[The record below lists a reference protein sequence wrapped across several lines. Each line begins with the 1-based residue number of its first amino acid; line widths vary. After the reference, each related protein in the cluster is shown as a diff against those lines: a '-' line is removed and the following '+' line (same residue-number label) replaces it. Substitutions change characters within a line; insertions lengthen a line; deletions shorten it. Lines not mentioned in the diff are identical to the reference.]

1 MENKRNLRIRYLL
14 FGLIGTAVLILL
26 DQGTKALAVRY
37 LAGTDGID
45 LISGVLCLQ
54 YLENRGMAFGMFQNK
69 QTFFYI
75 MTVVIVPVIVWIYCR
90 LPRTKHYLPLHIL
103 SVVILAGALGNFIDR
118 VRLKYVIDF
127 IYFELID
134 FPIFNV
140 ADIFVT
146 VGMAVLL
153 ILIFFVY
160 KEEDFVFLEKKKKEG
175 SRDA

>member
-1 MENKRNLRIRYLL
+1 MENKRTLQIRYLL
-14 FGLIGTAVLILL
+14 LGLIGTIVLIFL
-26 DQGTKALAVRY
+26 DQGTKALAVQY
-37 LAGTDGID
+37 LVGTDGID
-45 LISGVLCLQ
+45 LIPGVLRLQ
-54 YLENRGMAFGMFQNK
+54 YLENRGMAFGLFQNK
-69 QTFFYI
+69 QIFFYI
-75 MTVVIVPVIVWIYCR
+75 MTVIIVPVIVWIYCR
-90 LPRTKHYLPLHIL
+90 LPRSRRYLPLHIL
-103 SVVILAGALGNFIDR
+103 GVVILAGALGNFIDR

-160 KEEDFVFLEKKKKEG
+160 KEEDFAFLEKKMKEG
-175 SRDA
+175 SKDA

>member
-14 FGLIGTAVLILL
+14 FGLIGTVVLIFL

-37 LAGTDGID
+37 LADTDGIN
-45 LISGVLCLQ
+45 LIPGVLCLQ
-54 YLENRGMAFGMFQNK
+54 YLENRGMAFGLFQNK
-69 QTFFYI
+69 QIFFYI

-90 LPRTKHYLPLHIL
+90 LPRRKHYLPLHIL
-103 SVVILAGALGNFIDR
+103 SAVILAGALGNFIDR

-160 KEEDFVFLEKKKKEG
+160 KEEDFAFLEKKKKEG
-175 SRDA
+175 SSDA